1 MNERIL
7 FIEALMGVSGDMLL
21 GAFLDLGVPVEA
33 LHEAWDAL
41 DLDNYEVRIYEV
53 QKSGMRAL
61 QCEVRTDEKQG
72 PRSWKAY
79 QDRLKS
85 AALKPAIKAAAIAL
99 CKKVFEIEAS
109 IHRSSLQ
116 KLHLHEMGGS
126 DLLIDV
132 VGTLA
137 AVDTLAPG
145 QVFASSINTGKGFVR
160 FSHGKYP
167 VPVPVVT
174 NLLVDIPVFQN
185 EVEGELT
192 TPTGALL
199 LTHLAQSFGDMPAMS
214 LENVGVGAGERDVPG
229 HPNVVRIFQ
238 GTRKAAAAQQPED
251 VVLLETNIDD
261 SNPQLLAHFMERAF
275 EQGALDVFFT
285 PIFMKKN
292 RPAVRLSVLAPSTS
306 REAMAS
312 LLFRETTAIGLRYW
326 KVDREKLDRRWKE
339 VKVEDYTIRIK
350 ESYRNG
356 ALYNYQ
362 PEYEDCRTVAALLG
376 RPLKEILAR
385 AIHAYLAQSR

>member
-1 MNERIL
+1 MNDRIL

-21 GAFLDLGVPVEA
+21 GAFLDLGVPVEV

-41 DLDNYEVRIYEV
+41 DLDNYEVRIFET

-61 QCEVRTDEKQG
+61 QCEVRTDEKKG
-72 PRSWKAY
+72 PRTWKAY
-79 QDRLKS
+79 QQTLKAS
-85 AALKPAIKAAAIAL
+85 GLKPSIRTAAIAL
-99 CKKVFEIEAS
+99 CKRVFEIEAS
-109 IHRSSLQ
+109 VHRTSLQ

-137 AVDTLAPG
+137 AADYLEPKHI
-145 QVFASSINTGKGFVR
+145 FASRVNTGKGFVR

-174 NLLVDIPVFQN
+174 TLLVDKPVFQN
-185 EVEGELT
+185 EVEGELA

-199 LTHLAQSFGDMPAMS
+199 LSHLAESFSEMPAMV
-214 LENVGVGAGERDVPG
+214 LEKVGVGAGEREVAG
-229 HPNVVRIFQ
+229 HPNVLRIFQ
-238 GTRKAAAAQQPED
+238 GAIPGGDPHTAENI
-251 VVLLETNIDD
+251 VLMETNIDD
-261 SNPQLLAHFMERAF
+261 SNPQLLAHFMEMAF
-275 EQGALDVFFT
+275 ERGALDVFFT

-292 RPAVRLSVLAPSTS
+292 RPAVRLSVLVPAAS
-306 REAMAS
+306 REVIAS
-312 LLFRETTAIGLRYW
+312 LLFAETTAIGLRYW

-350 ESYRNG
+350 ESYRSG
-356 ALYNYQ
+356 VLFNYQ
-362 PEYEDCRTVAALLG
+362 PEYEDCRTVASLLG

-385 AIHAYLAQSR
+385 AIHAYLSHSR